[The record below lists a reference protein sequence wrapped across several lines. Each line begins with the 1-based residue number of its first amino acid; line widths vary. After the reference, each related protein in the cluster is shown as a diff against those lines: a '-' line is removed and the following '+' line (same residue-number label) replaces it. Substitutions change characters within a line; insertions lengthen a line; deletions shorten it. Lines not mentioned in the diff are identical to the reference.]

1 MRKIHLLF
9 ILLLGLFSYR
19 NAFTAGFVYDDVITV
34 VGNVYL
40 GNLEYLGYLFK
51 NHPGRALGY
60 FSFFINEKVFGL
72 TPLPYH
78 AVNVFLHLL
87 TAIIL
92 YFFMLHLFQAYL
104 KIKTVS
110 SAGHRVALA
119 VSFLFVVHPIQT
131 QAVTFVSQRFTVLA
145 ALFYLLTLTFY
156 LRSRMLLALLFSM
169 CAYISKENS
178 YTIPLAVAAIEL
190 YFFAKS
196 SQLRKSVYRIL
207 PFFVAAGLELTFSP
221 F

>member
-19 NAFTAGFVYDDVITV
+19 NALSAGFVYDDVITV

-78 AVNVFLHLL
+78 AINVFLHLL
-87 TAIIL
+87 TAVVL
-92 YFFMLHLFQAYL
+92 YFFVLLLVQAYL
-104 KIKTVS
+104 KSKTVS
-110 SAGHRVALA
+110 SARYWVALV
-119 VSFLFVVHPIQT
+119 VSLLFVEHPIQT
-131 QAVTFVSQRFTVLA
+131 QAV
-145 ALFYLLTLTFY
+145 
-156 LRSRMLLALLFSM
+156 
-169 CAYISKENS
+169 
-178 YTIPLAVAAIEL
+178 
-190 YFFAKS
+190 
-196 SQLRKSVYRIL
+196 
-207 PFFVAAGLELTFSP
+207 
-221 F
+221 